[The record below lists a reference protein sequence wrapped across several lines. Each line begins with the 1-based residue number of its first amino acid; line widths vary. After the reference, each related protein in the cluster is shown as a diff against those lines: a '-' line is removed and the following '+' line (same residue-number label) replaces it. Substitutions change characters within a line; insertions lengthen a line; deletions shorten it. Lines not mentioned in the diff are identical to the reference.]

1 MDCLPV
7 AIEIASPDLRT
18 AVTRYVESNLG
29 WQVVVDSAHYPAAL
43 ILADQ
48 PQPGRPYVHIGDSTL
63 DIAGALR
70 AGAKDALIWPD
81 EADRLASVA
90 VKRSGI
96 RTGRRLIIS
105 QAGPHVGAS
114 TLALA
119 LGAIY
124 AWSGTKV
131 ALAAGPPVIRATGMP
146 HPGRILACPNLWLI
160 DPDAGPPDGFGM
172 VIVEAPLGEKT
183 QVLVGRPDRQLVRQA
198 RTHAQLRR
206 IITVGDGELRPEEI
220 RAAVGANRYGHLDWS
235 HRIAR
240 AGLRGALPQ
249 SFPGRFLKQLAELV
263 GQPVPGLTKRGQAAL
278 PPGAAGKGYRQSRM
292 RVGQSSVSKPTV
304 PPSRAVDSF
313 TPDGATQS
321 DRTAVVGGT
330 R

>member
-7 AIEIASPDLRT
+7 SIEISSPDLRA

-43 ILADQ
+43 VLADQ
-48 PQPGRPYVHIGDSTL
+48 PQSGRPYVHIGDESLNVTE
-63 DIAGALR
+63 ALR
-70 AGAKDALIWPD
+70 AGAKDALVWPSD
-81 EADRLASVA
+81 AERLANLQM
-90 VKRSGI
+90 KRSGI

-105 QAGPHVGAS
+105 QAGARVGAS

-124 AWSGTKV
+124 AWAGTKV
-131 ALAAGPPVIRATGMP
+131 ALAAGPALIRAAGMP
-146 HPGRILACPNLWLI
+146 HPGRVLACPNLWLI

-183 QVLVGRPDRQLVRQA
+183 QVLVGRPDRELVVGA
-198 RTHAQLRR
+198 RTVAQLRR
-206 IITVGDGELRPEEI
+206 IITIGEGELRPEEI
-220 RAAVGANRYGHLDWS
+220 RSAVGASRYGHLDWS

-249 SFPGRFLKQLAELV
+249 SFPGRFLKELADVV
-263 GQPVPGLTKRGQAAL
+263 GQPVPGLGGRRRRVRTPGPRLQGSPL
-278 PPGAAGKGYRQSRM
+278 PRVKSPGLDERASTVVPSGGKQ
-292 RVGQSSVSKPTV
+292 
-304 PPSRAVDSF
+304 
-313 TPDGATQS
+313 
-321 DRTAVVGGT
+321 
-330 R
+330 

>member
-18 AVTRYVESNLG
+18 AVTRYVESDLG

-43 ILADQ
+43 VLADQ
-48 PQPGRPYVHIGDSTL
+48 PISGRPYIHIGDETL
-63 DIAGALR
+63 DVAAALR
-70 AGAKDALIWPD
+70 AGAKDALIWPGD
-81 EADRLASVA
+81 AGRLARVN

-131 ALAAGPPVIRATGMP
+131 ALAAGPKLIRATGMP
-146 HPGRILACPNLWLI
+146 HPGRLLACPNLWLI

-172 VIVEAPLGEKT
+172 VIVEAPLGEKS
-183 QVLVGRPDRQLVRQA
+183 QVLVGRPDRQLVHQA
-198 RTHAQLRR
+198 RTHSQLRR
-206 IITVGDGELRPEEI
+206 VISIGDGELRPEEI
-220 RAAVGANRYGHLDWS
+220 RAAVGANRHGHLDWS

-249 SFPGRFLKQLAELV
+249 SFPGRFLKQLADLV
-263 GQPVPGLTKRGQAAL
+263 GQPVPGLSGRAASVL
-278 PPGAAGKGYRQSRM
+278 PPGAGARGPQPPQAGGLGQAN
-292 RVGQSSVSKPTV
+292 RVPATAPGG
-304 PPSRAVDSF
+304 
-313 TPDGATQS
+313 GA
-321 DRTAVVGGT
+321 R
-330 R
+330 